1 MGLQK
6 KDRYFRDFSSFN
18 YDILLKCYGFCLAV
32 VAASQLTVFF
42 LQDFFLQCKTLLLQS
57 FPVKQRLQKLLQ

>member
-18 YDILLKCYGFCLAV
+18 NDILLKCYVFCLAAI
-32 VAASQLTVFF
+32 AASQLTVFF
-42 LQDFFLQCKTLLLQS
+42 FTGLFLQCKTLLLQS